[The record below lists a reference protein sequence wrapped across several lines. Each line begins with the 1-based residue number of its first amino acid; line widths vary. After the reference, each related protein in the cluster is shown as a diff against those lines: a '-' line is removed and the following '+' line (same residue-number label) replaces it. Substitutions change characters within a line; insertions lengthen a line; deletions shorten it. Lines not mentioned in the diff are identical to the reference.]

1 LSAAH
6 DRQDVEQEN
15 EQIVGVSRF
24 GRKRFLVD
32 QFKVNQPS
40 ASSLLIVDNVGHA
53 GIAVRPWAGKFIAPA
68 LMSPA
73 EFAAGC
79 FQHPPSQ
86 CATIHVVPQAL
97 TRQLVHIN
105 FLCA

>member
-1 LSAAH
+1 M
-6 DRQDVEQEN
+6 DE
-15 EQIVGVSRF
+15 F
-24 GRKRFLVD
+24 KVD
-32 QFKVNQPS
+32 QS
-40 ASSLLIVDNVGHA
+40 HAASLLIIDNVAHA
-53 GIAVRPWAGKFIAPA
+53 GIAVRPWAGKFIAPE

-86 CATIHVVPQAL
+86 CATIHVVPQAF